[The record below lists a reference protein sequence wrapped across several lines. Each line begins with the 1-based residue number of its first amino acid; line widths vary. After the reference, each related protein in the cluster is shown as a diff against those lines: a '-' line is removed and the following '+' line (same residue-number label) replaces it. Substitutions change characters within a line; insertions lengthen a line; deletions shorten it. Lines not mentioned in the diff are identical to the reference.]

1 MIGFSLSI
9 IKYHLSIILFGFI
22 DSRKNLLMARNWTE
36 ARLQNFITSEIEES
50 LTLEYKAAEALDR
63 NETKKKEI
71 TKDVSAMANSAGGI
85 LIYGISEH
93 SAENRRHL
101 PERIT
106 PVDRTKFP
114 REWVEQII
122 QAIRP
127 RIDGIV
133 IHSVNLSSGERDVA
147 FVIEIPQSNTAHQ
160 ASDHRYYKRFN
171 FQAVPMEDYE
181 IRDVMFREQTP
192 NIALNFLIEIKD
204 FHENH
209 ENFSQNVSL
218 IIQARNNGSAFA
230 QYVACFLDVPVSILE
245 KIENKMNLKDG
256 GRMYR
261 HRLTNLNQ
269 EYADEQFR
277 ANFPL
282 LRSMAMNWK
291 IPLNQNFAEFRD
303 ENLSIKWKI
312 YADNALPKEGRL
324 PLKEIEIVDL
334 RKKRLEA

>member
-1 MIGFSLSI
+1 
-9 IKYHLSIILFGFI
+9 
-22 DSRKNLLMARNWTE
+22 MARNWTE
-36 ARLQNFITSEIEES
+36 TRLQNFITSEIEES

-85 LIYGISEH
+85 LIYGISEY
-93 SAENRRHL
+93 ADPERRHL
-101 PERIT
+101 PEKIT
-106 PVDRTKFP
+106 PVDRRKYP

-133 IHSVNLSSGERDVA
+133 IHSVSLSSGETDVA
-147 FVIEIPQSNTAHQ
+147 YVLEIPQSNTAHQ

-181 IRDVMFREQTP
+181 IRDVIFREQTP
-192 NIALNFLIEIKD
+192 NIALNFLIEITP
-204 FHENH
+204 E
-209 ENFSQNVSL
+209 SQSL
-218 IIQARNNGSAFA
+218 VIQARNSGSAFA
-230 QYVACFLDVPVSILE
+230 QYVAVFLDAPVSILQNTD
-245 KIENKMNLKDG
+245 NKLNIKDG
-256 GRMYR
+256 GRFYR

-282 LRSMAMNWK
+282 LRSMTMDWK
-291 IPLNQNFAEFRD
+291 IPLKENFEEFAAQD
-303 ENLSIKWKI
+303 SAVKWKI
-312 YADNALPKEGRL
+312 YADNALPKEGKL
-324 PLKEIEIVDL
+324 ALKEIEVVDL
-334 RKKRLEA
+334 RKGRVQT